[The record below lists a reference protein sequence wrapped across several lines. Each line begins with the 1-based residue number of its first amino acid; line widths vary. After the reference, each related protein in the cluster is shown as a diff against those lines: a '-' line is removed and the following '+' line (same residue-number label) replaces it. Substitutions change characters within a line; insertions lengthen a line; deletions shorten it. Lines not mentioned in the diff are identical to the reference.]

1 MKLFHHRWK
10 WPTNRRSHAASACS
24 SVFNLHLRPTDS
36 SHIIEF
42 AICIF
47 RLYYALANDR
57 VSRYLYTPF
66 HDRLF
71 ILFLV
76 FHNDP
81 FALLILRSNAWKC
94 PEKSTHP
101 TDLKLTFG
109 HNFLD
114 GVLLQ
119 SNGSQGTL
127 KGWFNETF
135 SAFLHTILQLYC
147 RSISH
152 LVMAAAQN
160 CLRRRKKLNA
170 RPRGSLLRSSPK
182 GILLMIQQHWGPI
195 ICKTPS

>member
-1 MKLFHHRWK
+1 MIGCL
-10 WPTNRRSHAASACS
+10 
-24 SVFNLHLRPTDS
+24 D
-36 SHIIEF
+36 
-42 AICIF
+42 IC
-47 RLYYALANDR
+47 
-57 VSRYLYTPF
+57 
-66 HDRLF
+66 
-71 ILFLV
+71 
-76 FHNDP
+76 
-81 FALLILRSNAWKC
+81 
-94 PEKSTHP
+94 THP
-101 TDLKLTFG
+101 SMIDFSNCSIMIHSIYWYFDPMHGGVQKSRLTLLTELTFG

-160 CLRRRKKLNA
+160 CLRRRHKKLNA
-170 RPRGSLLRSSPK
+170 RASGSLLRSSPK

>member
-1 MKLFHHRWK
+1 MIGCL
-10 WPTNRRSHAASACS
+10 
-24 SVFNLHLRPTDS
+24 D
-36 SHIIEF
+36 
-42 AICIF
+42 IC
-47 RLYYALANDR
+47 
-57 VSRYLYTPF
+57 
-66 HDRLF
+66 
-71 ILFLV
+71 
-76 FHNDP
+76 
-81 FALLILRSNAWKC
+81 
-94 PEKSTHP
+94 THP
-101 TDLKLTFG
+101 SMIDFSYCSIMIHSIYWYFDPIRGSVQKSRLTLLTELTFG

-152 LVMAAAQN
+152 LVMAATQN
-160 CLRRRKKLNA
+160 CLRSTTQEAK
-170 RPRGSLLRSSPK
+170 RGSLRSSSSVSSPK